1 MEPCGNIKFS
11 GKAVGYGI
19 GLSSDFLEFPSAG
32 LLLWGSFPLIV
43 SIVETLPDFN
53 PKDLSVFIGPV
64 KLLKNPDRFVIGEHF
79 LFTIQST
86 QITLDCTQFIDNK
99 FRYYLY
105 QLVLPHFAQLI
116 GRLLFLHGGAFEVDS
131 QAVGLVASSSGGK
144 STLLSAFL
152 DLGYNLVA
160 DDRLGFVLEAEE
172 PLVVPSHPY
181 LRNYRKEEDI
191 GKPVRKIAEK
201 ILPLQTIFFLRWTEK
216 EEPFIEKV
224 EPGKAFQNL
233 FFNSVYFP
241 DVKIQAR
248 KILGWLAQMK
258 TYRLYLPKGKIETLP
273 QVCHMILSLIFNGK
287 RQ

>member
-1 MEPCGNIKFS
+1 MEPGGNTKFL

-19 GLSSDFLEFPSAG
+19 GLSGAFLEFPPAG
-32 LLLWGSFPLIV
+32 PLLWGSVPLIV
-43 SIVETLPDFN
+43 SLVETFPDFN
-53 PKDLSVFIGPV
+53 PKEVSVFIGPV
-64 KLLKNPDRFVIGEHF
+64 KLLKNPERLVIGENF

-86 QITLDCTQFIDNK
+86 QITLDCTHFIDDK

-116 GRLLFLHGGAFEVDS
+116 GRLLFLHGGAFEVDK
-131 QAVGLVASSSGGK
+131 QAVGLVASSGGGK

-160 DDRLGFVLEAEE
+160 DDRIGFVLEAEE

-191 GKPVRKIAEK
+191 GKPVRKLTEK

-216 EEPFIEKV
+216 VEPFIEKV

-233 FFNSVYFP
+233 FSNSVYFP

-248 KILGWLAQMK
+248 KILRWLAQMK
-258 TYRLYLPKGKIETLP
+258 TYRVYLPKGKIETLP
-273 QVCHMILSLIFNGK
+273 QVCNMILSLTINDK
-287 RQ
+287 R